1 MSYTDQL
8 SQLTK
13 QYNESIRALKDSYT
27 LERSQS
33 KGWNLTS
40 SHLKK
45 QYSKRYEALEKEYHN
60 KRNELTSL
68 YKNEHPEW
76 AKGRRKWGWTFV
88 IGIVLAMT
96 CCTASLPAE
105 ESPIN
110 EAITSSSGRTEALSE
125 TTYWNA
131 DNIPIPYLKDSTQYV
146 SNPDNVLTPQT
157 VERMN
162 VTLQR
167 LNLELGIQSV
177 TIVVNHIENDD
188 PFRMAQDV
196 GNKYGVGHGDKGLIV
211 VVGYEDHSINISPG
225 RSLEGDLTDV
235 ECRRLQ
241 QEYAVPFMKRE
252 QPDSAMIYLIEA
264 LYSLLFTIQE
274 ISKFATRNTIG
285 ILIFDVFISICSI
298 TIDTINVTASN
309 NTFVTTY
316 SLHISTYIVNLSDKS
331 TIGKTISSTCPAAEA
346 SNSFRTFHAIDF
358 AGVNTVLQSCIGTAT
373 VKETAMRT
381 VTGMCCVNGDIR
393 KDITNLI
400 ITSIVTT
407 KDRTCVS

>member
-252 QPDSAMIYLIEA
+252 QPDSAMIYLTEA
-264 LYSLLFTIQE
+264 LYSTLEKKALPT
-274 ISKFATRNTIG
+274 
-285 ILIFDVFISICSI
+285 
-298 TIDTINVTASN
+298 
-309 NTFVTTY
+309 
-316 SLHISTYIVNLSDKS
+316 VNLSQGSNDSEDDMALVIGLTFAFLTVWCLFFARKNREYHWIS
-331 TIGKTISSTCPAAEA
+331 LGAATILLSNPFYEAPRSSRGGGFGGFGGGR
-346 SNSFRTFHAIDF
+346 SSGGGFSGGSFGGGSF
-358 AGVNTVLQSCIGTAT
+358 GGGGAT
-373 VKETAMRT
+373 SRW
-381 VTGMCCVNGDIR
+381 
-393 KDITNLI
+393 
-400 ITSIVTT
+400 
-407 KDRTCVS
+407 